1 LILEEIEEEEIEN
14 SSLEVKFEK
23 KNDANAKVNE
33 DESIPEYAFDCKQ
46 NVNGLAH
53 LEE

>member
-1 LILEEIEEEEIEN
+1 MILEEIEEEEIEN

-23 KNDANAKVNE
+23 RIDANCKGDV
-33 DESIPEYAFDCKQ
+33 DESIPEYAFDSKRD
-46 NVNGLAH
+46 VDGLAH

>member
-1 LILEEIEEEEIEN
+1 LEEIEEEEIEN

-23 KNDANAKVNE
+23 KNDANAKVKE
-33 DESIPEYAFDCKQ
+33 EESIPDSEFDCKQ
-46 NVNGLAH
+46 NVNNGLAH

>member
-1 LILEEIEEEEIEN
+1 MILEEIEEEEIEN